1 MRRFLALA
9 VLVVALLV
17 PAELAGACSCAQIA
31 PRDKLEA
38 ADAGVIGRVVKKTLV
53 GRPDRPLGQ
62 VYRYRVRVS
71 SWLKRRLEA
80 HIKLRQH
87 NQSAACGFEWSRG
100 ERVAAYL
107 YRRAGRWTTS
117 LCGLERPAVMR
128 RLAGELTQQSI
139 SPPRPPRSRRSTCR

>member
-1 MRRFLALA
+1 
-9 VLVVALLV
+9 VVVAVLV

-53 GRPDRPLGQ
+53 GRPDRPLGR
-62 VYRYRVRVS
+62 VYRYRVRVNH
-71 SWLKRRLEA
+71 WLKRRLGA

-87 NQSAACGFEWSRG
+87 NQSAACGFEWKKG

-107 YRRAGRWTTS
+107 YRRGGRWTTN
-117 LCGLERPAVMR
+117 LCGLERPRVMR
-128 RLAGELTQQSI
+128 RLARGLVQQSV
-139 SPPRPPRSRRSTCR
+139 SRRRPPRSQRSTCR